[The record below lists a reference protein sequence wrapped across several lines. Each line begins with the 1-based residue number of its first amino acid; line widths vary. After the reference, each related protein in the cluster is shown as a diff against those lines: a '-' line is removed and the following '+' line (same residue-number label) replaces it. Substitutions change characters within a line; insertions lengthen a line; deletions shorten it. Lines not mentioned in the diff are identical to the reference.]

1 MKKYKYK
8 IINLDCA
15 NCAKKL
21 ENELNKK
28 LNNVIVNFSQS
39 TITLERNEELEL
51 KELNKMVKT
60 IEPEAEVLNIND
72 EKQTKE
78 YNIIILL
85 IGLFLSIISI
95 AIKKINI
102 FKEILLILSYI
113 ILLYKPA
120 SKAIKQLV
128 NSKSINENALITISC
143 IGAYIVNQKMEGIMV
158 VSLYLLGKILEEKA
172 LNKSRKSIKDLIN
185 IKQEYANV
193 KSKNGIERKSV
204 EEIKVNDILIVK
216 KGEKI
221 PVDGIIISGNTELD
235 TKALTGES
243 ELKEVNKN
251 DKVLSGCINTQNPI
265 EIKATAIYQDSAV
278 AKIIE
283 LISDATDKKAKTET
297 KISAISRIYTPTVL
311 ILALLTAITLPTIF
325 NIPWNISIYRSLTF
339 LVIACPCAIA
349 ISVPLS
355 YFTGIGYSSKR
366 GILIK
371 GSNYLDNLS
380 NINDIIFDKTGTLTT
395 GTFEITNIEIIDK
408 SYKKD
413 EIIEL
418 LVKGESL
425 SNHPI
430 AKSFLKLTNKK
441 INNEDVKD
449 FKEIPGQGISYK
461 IGNKKIK
468 VGTIKNCQC
477 EIETDIHLNINNKHI
492 ASISISDGIKEG
504 TQKCI
509 EYCKKNNINVHMFT
523 GDSQKISKYIAQKL
537 KISNVKYEM
546 LPTDKYK
553 EYEKISNNNIVAFVG
568 DGINDAPVLKRA
580 DIGISMGSI
589 GQEAAIEA
597 SDIVIM
603 QDDITKIS
611 EAIEIS
617 KYTNK
622 IIKENL
628 IFALATK
635 IIILILSIFG
645 KSTMWFAVFADTGV
659 TLITILNTLR
669 ILNPNLVKSIDK

>member
-28 LNNVIVNFSQS
+28 INNVIVNFSQS
-39 TITLERNEELEL
+39 TISFERNEKLEL
-51 KELNKMVKT
+51 KELNKMVKA

-85 IGLFLSIISI
+85 VGLFLSIISI
-95 AIKKINI
+95 LIKKTDI
-102 FKEILLILSYI
+102 FKELLLILSYI

-120 SKAIKQLV
+120 SNAIKQLI

-158 VSLYLLGKILEEKA
+158 VALYLLGKILEEKA
-172 LNKSRKSIKDLIN
+172 LNNSRKSIKNLIN
-185 IKQEYANV
+185 IKQKYANV
-193 KSKNGIERKSV
+193 KTKNGIERKDV

-221 PVDGIIISGNTELD
+221 PVDGIIISGNTKLD

-251 DKVLSGCINTQNPI
+251 DKVLSACINTQNPI

-449 FKEIPGQGISYK
+449 FKEIPGEGISYK
-461 IGNKKIK
+461 IGDKIIK

-504 TQKCI
+504 SSKCI

-523 GDSQKISKYIAQKL
+523 GDSQKISKYIAKKL
-537 KISNVKYEM
+537 KIDNIKYEM

-553 EYEKISNNNIVAFVG
+553 EYEKISNNNNIVAFVG

-669 ILNPNLVKSIDK
+669 ILKKR